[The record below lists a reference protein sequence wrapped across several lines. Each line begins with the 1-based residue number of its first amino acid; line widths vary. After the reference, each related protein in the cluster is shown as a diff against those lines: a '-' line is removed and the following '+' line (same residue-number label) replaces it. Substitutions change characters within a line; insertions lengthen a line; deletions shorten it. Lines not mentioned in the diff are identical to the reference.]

1 MTTLTKYRGA
11 CKLVNMTK
19 IVKLYEAKTHLSD
32 LVERAARGEE
42 FIIAKGDQ
50 PMARL
55 IPLARPANRRA
66 PGGWE
71 GRIHI
76 SDDFDDPLPAE
87 ILRGFEDP
95 E

>member
-1 MTTLTKYRGA
+1 MT
-11 CKLVNMTK
+11 
-19 IVKLYEAKTHLSD
+19 EAKTHLSD

-55 IPLARPANRRA
+55 IPLARPANRRP

-71 GRIHI
+71 GRIYI
-76 SDDFDDPLPAE
+76 SDNFDAPLPPD